1 MKKSHLKS
9 SKSNLFKKPK
19 SFKFSLVVVVLFLIT
34 ILASYF
40 INQNYSKVF
49 QTASIN
55 KLIEMDPSLAST
67 ALEKKAIDKLNNA
80 ANADVRAKTPAQKAK
95 AEVDL
100 YVTGSVVSAI
110 AQNDGN
116 LPSSV
121 TIGGKKVEIETLADL
136 ETKTKDQL
144 VAQGF
149 LTKDSTGNLISTAPA
164 TSDIPETATPVIS
177 GTSTGGTQS
186 LNGCVKGNPS
196 GTFGCPYDFAWNDDH
211 DQGCDISV
219 AGFYCWG
226 GERYVINIPSTQR
239 AAAAYFGKVAAALAE
254 KSKTTELSLAVNAQP
269 GNTLEEKLDNYLKS
283 LSVLDKAT
291 RAQLLAEYKDKINPS
306 LRPDLPPGVGVDDK
320 EKKSLEDERKAEEAK
335 RAADAKIAEAEKSR
349 LKNPYTIQGCA
360 NAKKSGEKCVQSVD
374 NPQLYLIVGST
385 FTGTVKSGV
394 APSTTAKTTLAD
406 CQKGLKTGQS
416 CEPIAG
422 GNYYKVVSNNSLP
435 TAYRQY
441 VDYVFGS
448 GSTDGTGLVTA
459 VPQLIKANGN
469 VGGTVYT
476 PNDCKYAGAKKGQKG
491 TYTCPDEPPA
501 STPTDNAPG
510 VINNDGNV
518 GGTVSDPNT
527 CKYEGAVRGA
537 RGTYT
542 CPESSKSVQTKLDE
556 LAAAAKK
563 AGDCST
569 TTVDVGIRMV
579 CDPGTKEI
587 SFEYCD
593 EGKGKYNADGT
604 CTPANPYNNTIAKS
618 TLAGALVGTGLG
630 AGACAAV
637 GIASGPAAFITV
649 PACLVT
655 WGIASVTAG
664 TAGGLGVGVINSTGV
679 NGAVTGSECKVN
691 LDGLFNGDR
700 CTQVCPLDSAGK
712 AQYHYDTVKL
722 TNVCD

>member
-1 MKKSHLKS
+1 MPKSHLKS

-306 LRPDLPPGVGVDDK
+306 LRTDIPTTGTDINMAAL
-320 EKKSLEDERKAEEAK
+320 A
-335 RAADAKIAEAEKSR
+335 AADQKAIDDAAIAAEAEKIR
-349 LKNPYTIQGCA
+349 IQTAYTDITCGG
-360 NAKKSGEKCVQSVD
+360 KIKSGEKCISVSLD
-374 NPQLYLIVGST
+374 G
-385 FTGTVKSGV
+385 KS
-394 APSTTAKTTLAD
+394 D
-406 CQKGLKTGQS
+406 
-416 CEPIAG
+416 
-422 GNYYKVVSNNSLP
+422 
-435 TAYRQY
+435 AYRIVSLDFNGDISLIQTTEGSGEY
-441 VDYVFGS
+441 NEYVFGS
-448 GSTDGTGLVTA
+448 NPRIEPNTSSSISNIDYINQLDYSGERVRGGGSWASAGCGIMAGAMVFSLTTGESNPYAYNTLLEQHGGVSNLGTGWFDQHEKILEENGFEVVPVYGSTA
-459 VPQLIKANGN
+459 
-469 VGGTVYT
+469 
-476 PNDCKYAGAKKGQKG
+476 
-491 TYTCPDEPPA
+491 E
-501 STPTDNAPG
+501 
-510 VINNDGNV
+510 
-518 GGTVSDPNT
+518 
-527 CKYEGAVRGA
+527 
-537 RGTYT
+537 
-542 CPESSKSVQTKLDE
+542 
-556 LAAAAKK
+556 KK
-563 AGDCST
+563 AQIAEYAKE
-569 TTVDVGIRMV
+569 GIPV
-579 CDPGTKEI
+579 WI
-587 SFEYCD
+587 SAYID
-593 EGKGKYNADGT
+593 NGSGAWIGHH
-604 CTPANPYNNTIAKS
+604 
-618 TLAGALVGTGLG
+618 TL
-630 AGACAAV
+630 AV
-637 GIASGPAAFITV
+637 GIDSETGNIILDDPYYGENYSMPISRFDID
-649 PACLVT
+649 CSKSNC
-655 WGIASVTAG
+655 GNG
-664 TAGGLGVGVINSTGV
+664 TRNWIMNAVIPP
-679 NGAVTGSECKVN
+679 EIPPEIP
-691 LDGLFNGDR
+691 
-700 CTQVCPLDSAGK
+700 Q
-712 AQYHYDTVKL
+712 
-722 TNVCD
+722 